1 MRQLFPTAGDV
12 GPADEALFATLRSL
26 ADVVLVGAG
35 TMRAEGY
42 GPARLSD
49 DARARR
55 RDWGLPPVQPIA
67 VITRS
72 CRLDWSARFFTEAEQ
87 RPLVVTVAS
96 AAAAGRARA
105 AEAADMVIAGDDDV
119 DLARAVSDGAALA
132 PPSVLELGHVLEADG
147 YLFLHYRRR

>member
-1 MRQLFPTAGDV
+1 MRQLFPAAGDV
-12 GPADEALFATLRSL
+12 DPADKALFAVLRSL

-55 RDWGLPPVQPIA
+55 RDRGPPPVPPIA
-67 VITRS
+67 VMTRS

-96 AAAAGRARA
+96 AAAADRARA
-105 AEAADMVIAGDDDV
+105 AEMADTVIAGDN
-119 DLARAVSDGAALA
+119 GAALA
-132 PPSVLELGHVLEADG
+132 PPSVLELAHVLEADG
-147 YLFLHYRRR
+147 HLFLHYRRR